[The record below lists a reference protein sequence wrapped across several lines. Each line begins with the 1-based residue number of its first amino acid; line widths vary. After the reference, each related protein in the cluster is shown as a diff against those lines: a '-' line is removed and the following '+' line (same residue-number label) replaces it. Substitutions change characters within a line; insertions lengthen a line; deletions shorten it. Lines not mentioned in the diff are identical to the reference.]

1 MSENPLIP
9 DPEEQ
14 AEQILAD
21 LRENFDVSDE
31 IEPEHLI
38 ELIDPEKHT
47 WQNFR
52 TVAESLFLVEPK
64 S

>member
-1 MSENPLIP
+1 VSENPLIP

-14 AEQILAD
+14 AETILKD
-21 LRENFDVSDE
+21 LREHFEVSDD
-31 IEPEHLI
+31 IEPGHLV
-38 ELIDPEKHT
+38 ELIDPDKHT

-52 TVAESLFLVEPK
+52 TVTESLFLAEPD

>member
-1 MSENPLIP
+1 MSSNPLIP

-14 AEQILAD
+14 AEEILD
-21 LRENFDVSDE
+21 LLHEHFDVSSD
-31 IEPEHLI
+31 IEPEHLL
-38 ELIDPEKHT
+38 ELIDPEKQT

-52 TVAESLFLVEPK
+52 TVADSLFLTE

>member
-1 MSENPLIP
+1 MSSNPLIP

-21 LRENFDVSDE
+21 LRENFDVSDD

-52 TVAESLFLVEPK
+52 TVAESLFLVE
-64 S
+64 SES